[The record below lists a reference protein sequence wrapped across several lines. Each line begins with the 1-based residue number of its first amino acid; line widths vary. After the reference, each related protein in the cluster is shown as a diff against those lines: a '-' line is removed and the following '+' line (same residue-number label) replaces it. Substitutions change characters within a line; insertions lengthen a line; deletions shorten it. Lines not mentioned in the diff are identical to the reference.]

1 MTNEDKGTVMSNETT
16 DANKDSLSRRGLL
29 KVLAAGLLAAPLL
42 PQLLSAYSTGTG
54 TGRTKMLIIYYSFSG
69 NTKYIAEKIRE
80 KTGGDVFEIETVK
93 TYPAEYSALTE
104 EAKRELQA
112 GDLPAL
118 KKNPPDM
125 SSYDLILVGGPVW
138 WYTVATPVMSFLRQA
153 DFAGKKVSAF
163 CTHEGGIGKYFPHFK
178 EQAKN
183 AVVLEGLDLYK
194 PRQARKGEVDKALDT
209 WLGKLQKKIASSP
222 FFIER
227 DLPMARSGL
236 HDQA

>member
-1 MTNEDKGTVMSNETT
+1 MTNEDKGTVMGNETT

-29 KVLAAGLLAAPLL
+29 KVLAAGMLAAPLL

-54 TGRTKMLIIYYSFSG
+54 TGRAKMLIIYYSFSG
-69 NTKYIAEKIRE
+69 NTKYIGEKIRE

-93 TYPAEYSALTE
+93 TYPAVYSALTE
-104 EAKRELQA
+104 EAKRELQE

-118 KKNPPDM
+118 KKGPPNM

-138 WYTVATPVMSFLRQA
+138 WYTVATPVMSFLKQA

-194 PRQARKGEVDKALDT
+194 PRQAGKGEVDKALDS
-209 WLGKLQKKIASSP
+209 WLGKLRRK
-222 FFIER
+222 
-227 DLPMARSGL
+227 
-236 HDQA
+236 

>member
-1 MTNEDKGTVMSNETT
+1 MTKEDKGTVMSNETT
-16 DANKDSLSRRGLL
+16 GANKDSLSRRGLL
-29 KVLAAGLLAAPLL
+29 KVLAAGVLAAPLL

-54 TGRTKMLIIYYSFSG
+54 AGRTKMLIIYYSFSG
-69 NTKYIAEKIRE
+69 NTKYIAEKLRE

-93 TYPAEYSALTE
+93 TYPSEYSALTE
-104 EAKRELQA
+104 EAKRELQES
-112 GDLPAL
+112 DLPAL

-194 PRQARKGEVDKALDT
+194 PRQARKGEVDKALDS
-209 WLGKLQKKIASSP
+209 WLGKLRKK
-222 FFIER
+222 
-227 DLPMARSGL
+227 
-236 HDQA
+236 

>member
-1 MTNEDKGTVMSNETT
+1 MTNEDKGTAMGNETT
-16 DANKDSLSRRGLL
+16 NANKDSLSRRGLL
-29 KVLAAGLLAAPLL
+29 KVLAAGMLAAPLL

-93 TYPAEYSALTE
+93 TYPSEYSALTE
-104 EAKRELQA
+104 EAKRELQE

-118 KKNPPDM
+118 KKGPPDM

-138 WYTVATPVMSFLRQA
+138 WYTVATPVMSLLKQA
-153 DFAGKKVSAF
+153 DFKGKRVSAF

-183 AVVLEGLDLYK
+183 AVVLEGIDLYK
-194 PRQARKGEVDKALDT
+194 PKQAGKGEVDKALDG
-209 WLGKLQKKIASSP
+209 WLGKLRKK
-222 FFIER
+222 
-227 DLPMARSGL
+227 
-236 HDQA
+236 

>member
-1 MTNEDKGTVMSNETT
+1 MSNETK
-16 DANKDSLSRRGLL
+16 DVNKFCMSRRNLL
-29 KVLAAGLLAAPLL
+29 KVTAAGLLAGAVTPLL
-42 PQLLSAYSTGTG
+42 SHLGSAQSIATG

-69 NTKYIAEKIRE
+69 NTKYIAEKLRE
-80 KTGGDVFEIETVK
+80 KTGGDLFQIETVK
-93 TYPAEYSALTE
+93 TYPSEYSALTE
-104 EAKRELQA
+104 EAKRELETN
-112 GDLPAL
+112 DLPAL
-118 KKNPPDM
+118 KKKPPNM

-194 PRQARKGEVDKALDT
+194 PQQARKGEVDKALDN
-209 WLGKLQKKIASSP
+209 WLGKLRK
-222 FFIER
+222 
-227 DLPMARSGL
+227 
-236 HDQA
+236 

>member
-1 MTNEDKGTVMSNETT
+1 MSNETK
-16 DANKDSLSRRGLL
+16 DANKVGLSRRTLL
-29 KVLAAGLLAAPLL
+29 KVTAAGLLAGAAIPFL
-42 PQLLSAYSTGTG
+42 PHLGSAQSTATG

-104 EAKRELQA
+104 EAKRELQTD
-112 GDLPAL
+112 DLPAL
-118 KKNPPDM
+118 KKSPPVM

-138 WYTVATPVMSFLRQA
+138 WYTVPTPVMSFLRQA

-163 CTHEGGIGKYFPHFK
+163 CTHEGGIGKFFPHFK

-194 PRQARKGEVDKALDT
+194 PRQARKGEVDKALDS
-209 WLGKLQKKIASSP
+209 WLGKLRKK
-222 FFIER
+222 
-227 DLPMARSGL
+227 
-236 HDQA
+236 

>member
-1 MTNEDKGTVMSNETT
+1 MSNETK
-16 DANKDSLSRRGLL
+16 DANKIGLTRRTLL
-29 KVLAAGLLAAPLL
+29 KVTAAGLLAGAAIPFL
-42 PQLLSAYSTGTG
+42 PHLGSAYSTATG
-54 TGRTKMLIIYYSFSG
+54 NGRTKMLIIYYSFSG

-104 EAKRELQA
+104 EAKRELQTD
-112 GDLPAL
+112 DLPAL
-118 KKNPPDM
+118 KKSPPVM

-138 WYTVATPVMSFLRQA
+138 WYTVPTPVMSFLRQA

-163 CTHEGGIGKYFPHFK
+163 CTHEGGIGKFFPHFK

-194 PRQARKGEVDKALDT
+194 PRQARKGEVDKALDS
-209 WLGKLQKKIASSP
+209 WLGKLRKK
-222 FFIER
+222 
-227 DLPMARSGL
+227 
-236 HDQA
+236 

>member
-1 MTNEDKGTVMSNETT
+1 MTKEDKGTVMSNETT

-29 KVLAAGLLAAPLL
+29 KVLAAGVLAAPLL

-54 TGRTKMLIIYYSFSG
+54 AGRTKMLIIYYSFSG
-69 NTKYIAEKIRE
+69 NTQYIAEKLRE

-93 TYPAEYSALTE
+93 TYPSEYSALTE
-104 EAKRELQA
+104 EAKRELQES
-112 GDLPAL
+112 DLPAL

-138 WYTVATPVMSFLRQA
+138 WYTVATPVMSFLRQT

-178 EQAKN
+178 EQARN

-194 PRQARKGEVDKALDT
+194 PRQAKKAEVDKALDS
-209 WLGKLQKKIASSP
+209 WLGKLQKK
-222 FFIER
+222 
-227 DLPMARSGL
+227 
-236 HDQA
+236 

>member
-1 MTNEDKGTVMSNETT
+1 MSNKT
-16 DANKDSLSRRGLL
+16 KDGSKVDLSRRNLL
-29 KVLAAGLLAAPLL
+29 KVTAAALLAGAVTPLL
-42 PQLLSAYSTGTG
+42 PHLGSAQSTATG
-54 TGRTKMLIIYYSFSG
+54 TGREKMLIIYYSHTG

-80 KTGGDVFEIETVK
+80 KTGGDVFAIETVK

-112 GDLPAL
+112 GDLPGL

-138 WYTVATPVMSFLRQA
+138 WYTVATPVMSFLRKA

-163 CTHEGGIGKYFPHFK
+163 CTHEGGIGKYFSHFK

-194 PRQARKGEVDKALDT
+194 PRQARKGEVDKALDS
-209 WLGKLQKKIASSP
+209 WLGKLRKK
-222 FFIER
+222 
-227 DLPMARSGL
+227 
-236 HDQA
+236 